1 MQTSSDGRRSET
13 MSVGTPY
20 EPKIAN
26 LRVADAMHEGVLTCD
41 RETSLVDVA
50 ATMARELVHCVVVD
64 GGGDDSEPLWG
75 IVSDLD
81 LVAAATV
88 RDLDQQTAGG
98 SAVSPVVMIA
108 PGETL
113 QRAAQLMTENGT
125 SHLVVVDSG
134 SLRPVG
140 VISTL
145 DVAARLADTM

>member
-1 MQTSSDGRRSET
+1 

-41 RETSLVDVA
+41 RETSLADVA

-81 LVAAATV
+81 LTAAGSV
-88 RDLDQQTAGG
+88 RHLADQTAGAT
-98 SAVSPVVMIA
+98 AVTPLLMIA
-108 PGETL
+108 PDETV
-113 QRAAQLMTENGT
+113 QRAAQLMTEHGT
-125 SHLVVVDSG
+125 THLVVVDPQSDKA
-134 SLRPVG
+134 VG
-140 VISTL
+140 VLSTL
-145 DVAARLADTM
+145 DVAGLLAWGRA